1 MSLSND
7 QALEGLTQQQQELE
21 TAINKLSAQ
30 LENAKT
36 QYLKV
41 SGAVDILRQIEESA
55 QAEVELPADS

>member
-55 QAEVELPADS
+55 QEEVELPADS

>member
-41 SGAVDILRQIEESA
+41 SGAVDILRQIEESV
-55 QAEVELPADS
+55 QEEVELPADS

>member
-41 SGAVDILRQIEESA
+41 SGAIDILRQIEESA

>member
-41 SGAVDILRQIEESA
+41 SGAVDVLRQIEESA